1 MSLVED
7 ALILARTA
15 HHNGVKRGRGLPYI
29 IHPMEVCANLTALG
43 IDDQRLLAAALLHDV
58 LEDCGEDSWS
68 QPIKDTCGEH
78 VYQLVM
84 ALTKPANFS
93 KMERYH
99 FMIDQIQRSWEVGLI
114 KMSDRLSNIRTLN
127 LMTWAS
133 GKKQDYLEEARSIAA
148 AAMPPPNDNIPMC
161 KAVNS
166 LRAMLSR
173 EIEYQLIA
181 LSVQE

>member
-7 ALILARTA
+7 ALIMARTA

-43 IDDQRLLAAALLHDV
+43 VDDQRLLAAALLHDV

-68 QPIKDTCGEH
+68 QPIKDTCGED
-78 VYQLVM
+78 VYRLVV
-84 ALTKPANFS
+84 ALTKPRGLS
-93 KMERYH
+93 KIERYN
-99 FMIDQIQRSWEVGLI
+99 FMIDQIQQSWEVGLI
-114 KMSDRLSNIRTLN
+114 KMADRLSNIRTIST
-127 LMTWAS
+127 MTWTS

-148 AAMPPPNDNIPMC
+148 LAAIPPKDNLFAC

-166 LRAMLSR
+166 LRAQLSR

-181 LSVQE
+181 ISVQE